1 MILLKRRC
9 GVGLTRVNLRG
20 IRVSRTA
27 SGGEPAPSFRRNRPF
42 FRASPPVLTLSS
54 RLSHRYYPR
63 FARPREGNGKRTK
76 QTDRNIARERRG
88 EKQANITRRTNEK
101 KRKEKNF
108 ATARRMSSE
117 EEFKFLSS
125 AIVPTTPSERSQ
137 IARKSFHHHRS
148 TPRNRRTARAQ
159 TRTFFF
165 SRLFAIRKQKDR

>member
-88 EKQANITRRTNEK
+88 EKQANTTRRTNEK
-101 KRKEKNF
+101 KRNEKNF

-117 EEFKFLSS
+117 KTVHFCLPRSFRRRLRNDLS
-125 AIVPTTPSERSQ
+125 RSFSSSLLL
-137 IARKSFHHHRS
+137 AE
-148 TPRNRRTARAQ
+148 PRAHLPLLYLTYFCCKIQKRREKRNY
-159 TRTFFF
+159 
-165 SRLFAIRKQKDR
+165 